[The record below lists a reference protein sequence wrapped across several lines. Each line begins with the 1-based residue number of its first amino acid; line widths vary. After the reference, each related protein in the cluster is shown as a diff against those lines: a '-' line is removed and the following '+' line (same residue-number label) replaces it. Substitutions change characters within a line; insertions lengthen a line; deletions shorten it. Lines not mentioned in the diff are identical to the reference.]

1 MKRLQKRKQVYSKV
15 GVSSDIDGFD
25 YGYKDNDAFHATTD
39 SKDSSDSVAVWVK
52 TSIYPWLKSKY
63 CLAIW

>member
-1 MKRLQKRKQVYSKV
+1 MKRLQKRKQLCSKV

-39 SKDSSDSVAVWVK
+39 SKNSSDSVAAWVK
-52 TSIYPWLKSKY
+52 RPFTLG
-63 CLAIW
+63 